1 MADTILI
8 TGAGSGIGR
17 ETARLFL
24 ENGWNVALAGRRAA
38 ALEET
43 AQGHARA
50 LALPVDV
57 TDADAIGAAVS
68 ATAARF
74 GRLDALFNN
83 AGMSLPT
90 AMIDDIAVED
100 WLALSNVNITGM
112 FLAARAATSP
122 RTHRAKSSRAQ

>member
-50 LALPVDV
+50 LVLPVDV
-57 TDADAIGAAVS
+57 TDADAISAAVS
-68 ATAARF
+68 ACVTRF

-90 AMIDDIAVED
+90 AMIDDIAVAD
-100 WLALSNVNITGM
+100 WLALSNVKG
-112 FLAARAATSP
+112 
-122 RTHRAKSSRAQ
+122 